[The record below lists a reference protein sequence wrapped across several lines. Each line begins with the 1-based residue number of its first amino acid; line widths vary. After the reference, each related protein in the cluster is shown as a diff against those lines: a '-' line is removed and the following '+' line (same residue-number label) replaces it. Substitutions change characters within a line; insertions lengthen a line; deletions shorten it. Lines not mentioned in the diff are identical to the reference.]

1 MTASSEVAMNEAS
14 TAPTD
19 AQPLRIYPPL
29 LALVC
34 FAGALALHLV
44 MPEPHTVL
52 VHHVVGLLLTA
63 GGVGLAFYAAA
74 LFRAKDTTKN
84 PYGEPS
90 NFVTP
95 VPYTLTR
102 NPMYLG
108 LTTVLIGLAVFF
120 GSVVM
125 LLAPA
130 VFFVVMDRV
139 VIPQEEQTM
148 ERKFGAEY
156 VEYKSRVRRWL

>member
-1 MTASSEVAMNEAS
+1 MNEAS
-14 TAPTD
+14 TAPSET
-19 AQPLRIYPPL
+19 QPLHIHPPL

-34 FAGALALHLV
+34 FAGALALHLI

-52 VHHVVGLLLTA
+52 PHQVVGLLLVAA
-63 GGVGLAFYAAA
+63 GVLCGGYAAA
-74 LFRAKDTTKN
+74 LFQANDTTKN

-90 NFVTP
+90 KFVTP
-95 VPYTLTR
+95 MPYTFTR

-108 LTTVLIGLAVFF
+108 FVILLTGLAVFF

-130 VFFVVMDRV
+130 VFFVVIDRM
-139 VIPQEEQTM
+139 VIPHEEQTL
-148 ERKFGAEY
+148 ERRFGAEY
-156 VEYKSRVRRWL
+156 LDYKGRVRRWL

>member
-14 TAPTD
+14 TAPSD
-19 AQPLRIYPPL
+19 AQALRIHPPL

-34 FAGALALHLV
+34 FAAALALHLV
-44 MPEPHTVL
+44 MPEPHTVM
-52 VHHVVGLLLTA
+52 VHHVVGLLLTT

-74 LFRAKDTTKN
+74 LFQASDTTKN

-90 NFVTP
+90 KFVTP
-95 VPYTLTR
+95 MPYTFTR

-108 LTTVLIGLAVFF
+108 LTTALIGLAVFF

-125 LLAPA
+125 LLAPLA
-130 VFFVVMDRV
+130 FFLVIDRV

-148 ERKFGAEY
+148 ARKFGAEY
-156 VEYKSRVRRWL
+156 LEYKSRVRRWL